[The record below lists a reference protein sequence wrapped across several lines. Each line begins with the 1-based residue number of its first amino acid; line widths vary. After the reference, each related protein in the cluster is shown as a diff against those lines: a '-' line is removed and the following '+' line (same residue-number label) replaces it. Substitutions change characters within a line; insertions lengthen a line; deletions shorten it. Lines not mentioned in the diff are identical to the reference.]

1 MVKETIASLKRSLQ
15 AATEEIDSLKA
26 DLSERDSN
34 IIALEIELD
43 GKVK

>member
-1 MVKETIASLKRSLQ
+1 
-15 AATEEIDSLKA
+15 LKA

-43 GKVK
+43 GKVKEVDTLKAAPEAARRSRWRLY